1 MLAGTEESP
10 GEYFYKDGIRLKR
23 YRGMGSLD
31 AMNPG
36 GGSADRYFSA
46 NATLQLAQLLQGASL
61 SAVVSEALAGRPA
74 GDALVLLNEERLLR
88 DWITGALT
96 RLKEYRATLE
106 RLADAEP
113 DFAEEL
119 GIGPDINPEVL
130 RSRAANVLAL
140 YLMRDASEPWDVAD
154 FIDGEL
160 LEVLRRG
167 VDS

>member
-1 MLAGTEESP
+1 VRTPRTAVRCS
-10 GEYFYKDGIRLKR
+10 R
-23 YRGMGSLD
+23 
-31 AMNPG
+31 
-36 GGSADRYFSA
+36 ADRLRVGPRPRIEPLA
-46 NATLQLAQLLQGASL
+46 IAALAQLLQGASL